1 METFFKMKLTTSLVD
16 FERKNFYQEEK
27 P

>member
-16 FERKNFYQEEK
+16 FERKNLYQEEK